1 MGFSNARRRGAKGS
15 MVQVGKRHVL
25 TIDRTPAVKNVL
37 EALAADAE
45 SNRGVPDEI
54 RRGFREFSN
63 RGGTRLILDLQVIE
77 MPAGEPSTIK
87 NISAYL
93 AGEVLIVIGQVT
105 LPWFDRI
112 REHCC
117 RHSFSKQLASCLKA
131 LFSGATVQTGTA
143 AMGVAGPITGNEEE
157 LGGAHAQ

>member
-1 MGFSNARRRGAKGS
+1 MAFDAEWRESEGS

-25 TIDRTPAVKNVL
+25 TIDRTPVVKNVL
-37 EALAADAE
+37 DALAADAE
-45 SNRGVPDEI
+45 CNRGVPDEI

-77 MPAGEPSTIK
+77 SPVGEPSTIK

-105 LPWFDRI
+105 LPWIDRI
-112 REHCC
+112 REHC
-117 RHSFSKQLASCLKA
+117 RRYSFSMQLASCLRA
-131 LFSGATVQTGTA
+131 LFSGATAQAGTA
-143 AMGVAGPITGNEEE
+143 LGVASPMSGNEED
-157 LGGAHAQ
+157 LGPAHAQ

>member
-1 MGFSNARRRGAKGS
+1 

-25 TIDRTPAVKNVL
+25 TIDRTPVVKNVL
-37 EALAADAE
+37 DALAADAE

-77 MPAGEPSTIK
+77 PPVGEPSTIK

-93 AGEVLIVIGQVT
+93 AGEVLIVIGEVT
-105 LPWFDRI
+105 LPWIDRI
-112 REHCC
+112 REHCR
-117 RHSFSKQLASCLKA
+117 RHSFSKQLASCLRA
-131 LFSGATVQTGTA
+131 LFSGATAQTGTA
-143 AMGVAGPITGNEEE
+143 ALGVASPIRGNEED
-157 LGGAHAQ
+157 LGPAHAR